1 MAHINL
7 LPWRDAERKRKQQE
21 FLTLAGFTAVL
32 GAIVVFFAHVH
43 VNGMIDYQ
51 KSRNTYLENE
61 IKLLEKKAEEIK
73 ELEATKKAL
82 LDRMEIIQQLQAAR
96 PGVVHL
102 FDEMVTTLP
111 EGMYLMSLTQK
122 NGVVTV
128 SGRAESK
135 ARVATYMRNLDA
147 SEWLKNP
154 QLSVIETKDDSALR
168 ASDFSLT
175 VDQTQPGA
183 EDEATEAATSTPQAA
198 AAKRGK

>member
-7 LPWRDAERKRKQQE
+7 LPWREAERKRKQQE
-21 FLTLAGFTAVL
+21 FLTLAAFTAIL
-32 GAIVVFFAHVH
+32 GAIVVFFVHVH
-43 VNGMIDYQ
+43 VNGLITYQ
-51 KSRNTYLENE
+51 QSRNTFLENE

-111 EGMYLMSLTQK
+111 EGLYLTSLTQK
-122 NGVVTV
+122 NGQVTLD
-128 SGRAESK
+128 GRAESK

-154 QLSVIETKDDSALR
+154 QLTIIEVKDTDTMR

-175 VDQTQPGA
+175 IEQTTPGA
-183 EDEATEAATSTPQAA
+183 EDEEAPPQTAA
-198 AAKRGK
+198 AQGGR

>member
-7 LPWRDAERKRKQQE
+7 LPWRDAERERLTKE
-21 FLTLAGFTAVL
+21 FVTLLAFTAVVACIL
-32 GAIVVFFAHVH
+32 MFFAWVH
-43 VNGMIDYQ
+43 VNGMIEYQ
-51 KSRNTYLENE
+51 QSRNTYLENE

-111 EGMYLMSLTQK
+111 EGLYLTSLKQS
-122 NGVVTV
+122 NGTV
-128 SGRAESK
+128 SIDGRAESK
-135 ARVATYMRNLDA
+135 ARVATYMRNLDE

-154 QLSVIETKDDSALR
+154 QLTVIEVKETDTLR
-168 ASDFSLT
+168 ASEFSLS
-175 VDQTQPGA
+175 VEQTTPGA
-183 EDEATEAATSTPQAA
+183 ENDDMPEQQAAA

>member
-21 FLTLAGFTAVL
+21 FLTLAGFTAAL

-43 VNGMIDYQ
+43 ISGMIDYQ

-61 IKLLEKKAEEIK
+61 IKLLEIKAEEIK

-102 FDEMVTTLP
+102 FDEIVTTLP
-111 EGMYLMSLTQK
+111 EGMYLTSLTQK
-122 NGVVTV
+122 DGVVTI

-154 QLSVIETKDDSALR
+154 QLAVIETKDDSALR

-175 VDQTQPGA
+175 VEQTRPGA
-183 EDEATEAATSTPQAA
+183 EDEAAASTPQAA

>member
-7 LPWRDAERKRKQQE
+7 LPWREAERKRKQQE
-21 FLTLAGFTAVL
+21 FLTLLAFTVVL
-32 GAIVVFFAHVH
+32 AAIVVFFVRVH
-43 VNGMIDYQ
+43 VNGMIEYQ
-51 KSRNTYLENE
+51 QSRNTFLENE

-111 EGMYLMSLTQK
+111 EGLYLTSLKQR
-122 NGVVTV
+122 NGTV
-128 SGRAESK
+128 SLDGRAESK
-135 ARVATYMRNLDA
+135 ARVATYMRNLEA

-154 QLSVIETKDDSALR
+154 QLTVIEVKETDTMR
-168 ASDFSLT
+168 ASDFSLS
-175 VDQTQPGA
+175 VEQTTPGA
-183 EDEATEAATSTPQAA
+183 EEEDVPGQQQAA
-198 AAKRGK
+198 APKRGK

>member
-7 LPWRDAERKRKQQE
+7 LPWREAERKRKQQE
-21 FLTLAGFTAVL
+21 FLTLLGFTVVVA
-32 GAIVVFFAHVH
+32 AIVVFFVGVH
-43 VNGMIDYQ
+43 VNGLIEYQ
-51 KSRNTYLENE
+51 QSRNTFLENE
-61 IKLLEKKAEEIK
+61 IKLLERKAQEIK

-111 EGMYLMSLTQK
+111 EGLYITSLQQK
-122 NGVVTV
+122 NGTV
-128 SGRAESK
+128 SIDGRAESK

-147 SEWLKNP
+147 SEWLRNP
-154 QLSVIETKDDSALR
+154 QLTVIEVKETDTMR

-175 VDQTQPGA
+175 VEQTTPGA
-183 EDEATEAATSTPQAA
+183 EELDTSPQAA
-198 AAKRGK
+198 APKRGN